1 MSDSTDHRPSVN
13 ERFLD
18 SIVENIPNMI
28 FVKEAAEL
36 RFVRFNRAGEAL
48 LGHAREDLI
57 GRNDYDFFPEE
68 QADFFTEKDRQVL
81 AGGKLVDIPEEP
93 IDTAHGKRW
102 LHTMKIPVLGAD
114 GEPEYL
120 LGISE
125 DITARKEAQEAL
137 ERRSEELAEANR
149 DLEQARSRLQTR
161 EEQLSFLLEH
171 LPGAY
176 WTVDAEAR
184 LTSLT
189 GRRSTAIAPSV
200 TLGQPIAELF
210 DEGVVEAHQAAALGE
225 EQAFE
230 LHRGDRIFE
239 VRIEPLGAGRGVA
252 GLALDVTEHRRLE
265 AERLQVRLQKAQ
277 KLEVLGVLAG
287 GIAHD
292 FNNLLVS
299 MLGHAS
305 LAMMRLP
312 PDSPAMESLRQV
324 EASAERAADLTRQLL
339 AYSGRGR
346 FVVEPLV
353 LNDAIQEIV
362 ALLRVSIAKG
372 IELRLDFQGDLPAV
386 EADLAQIR
394 QLVMNLITNA
404 SDAIGDKG
412 GVVRL
417 TTRLVETDHSYFD
430 EHWLQQDLPQG
441 LYVALEVSDTGMG
454 MKAETQTRMFDPF
467 FTTKPRGHGLG
478 LAAALG
484 IVRGHKGTIR
494 VYSELGRGTTIK
506 ILFPVADPE
515 AARQHRATI
524 AEQGEPERGVVL
536 VVDDEASVRRLAVE
550 ALNYAGLDT
559 LEAADGLEAL
569 ALFEDPELHVD
580 AVVLDMTMPNL
591 NGEETFRRLRQLRPS
606 LPVLLS
612 SGYNEQEATSRFT
625 GKGLAGFLQKPY
637 RAQDLIEH
645 VKRALASE
653 PPEPGSAR

>member
-230 LHRGDRIFE
+230 LHRGERIFE

-305 LAMMRLP
+305 LAMMRLS

-441 LYVALEVSDTGMG
+441 LYVALEVSDTGVG

-591 NGEETFRRLRQLRPS
+591 NGEETFRRLRRLRPS

>member
-230 LHRGDRIFE
+230 LHRGERIFE

-441 LYVALEVSDTGMG
+441 LYVALEVSDTGVG

-591 NGEETFRRLRQLRPS
+591 NGEETFRRLRRLRPS

-653 PPEPGSAR
+653 HPEPGSAR